1 MIRVVFTR
9 MGRMREE
16 AGEDRAQKDRVIP
29 ITPYIAG
36 AVVRRHRF
44 RSSQAGGSRMM
55 MVVRYLAARVAK
67 VIGNFLKVLCY
78 PPHFL
83 FPNVRFSLPHR
94 SEPILATNSAHRIP
108 KIIWQ
113 TNYTD
118 RVTLA
123 VYLNYLFNRCLS
135 PTYAYRFMDTRERVE
150 FIKEHCSA
158 DVLEAYSK
166 LLIGAAQADLWR
178 ILVLRKFGGVYLD
191 IDAHPVWP
199 LGFIIKPDCEELY
212 IEHKHNLISNYF
224 LASTKDNPHL
234 DLILEAILGNIGRAS
249 SNDVSEVTGPA
260 VLDATLNRLNVPT
273 AYYKCTCYQGSFTNE
288 FFQYVDHPQG
298 KWNKVQLTS
307 PIVRG
312 QTKAAPAYVDAE

>member
-1 MIRVVFTR
+1 
-9 MGRMREE
+9 
-16 AGEDRAQKDRVIP
+16 
-29 ITPYIAG
+29 
-36 AVVRRHRF
+36 
-44 RSSQAGGSRMM
+44 MM

-67 VIGNFLKVLCY
+67 LVGNFLKVLCY

-83 FPNVRFSLPHR
+83 FPTVRFSLPHR
-94 SEPILATNSAHRIP
+94 SRPILAINSAHRIP

-135 PTYAYRFMDTRERVE
+135 PTYAYRFMDPRKRAE
-150 FIKEHCSA
+150 FIKKHCSA

-178 ILVLRKFGGVYLD
+178 ILVLRQFGGVYLD

-199 LGFIIKPDCEELY
+199 LGFIIKPD
-212 IEHKHNLISNYF
+212 
-224 LASTKDNPHL
+224 
-234 DLILEAILGNIGRAS
+234 
-249 SNDVSEVTGPA
+249 DVAEVTGPV
-260 VLDATLNRLNVPT
+260 VLDAALNRLDVPT

-298 KWNKVQLTS
+298 KWNKGQLTM
-307 PIVRG
+307 PVVRG
-312 QTKAAPAYVDAE
+312 QTKAGPAFVDAGRRRSHETRARPEFRI

>member
-1 MIRVVFTR
+1 MIPV
-9 MGRMREE
+9 
-16 AGEDRAQKDRVIP
+16 
-29 ITPYIAG
+29 TPWIAG
-36 AVVRRHRF
+36 AVARRYRC
-44 RSSQAGGSRMM
+44 RSAQAGGSRMM

-67 VIGNFLKVLCY
+67 FIGNLLKVLCY
-78 PPHFL
+78 PLHFL
-83 FPNVRFSLPHR
+83 FPKVRFSLPHR

-135 PTYAYRFMDTRERVE
+135 PTYAYRFMDPRERAE
-150 FIKEHCSA
+150 FIKEHYSA
-158 DVLEAYSK
+158 DVIEAYSK

-178 ILVLRKFGGVYLD
+178 ILALQQFGGVYLD
-191 IDAHPVWP
+191 IDAHAVWP

-212 IEHKHNLISNYF
+212 IQHKDNSISNYF
-224 LASTKDNPHL
+224 LASTSDNPHL
-234 DLILEAILGNIGRAS
+234 ALILDAILDNIGRAS
-249 SNDVSEVTGPA
+249 SNDVSEVTGPV
-260 VLDATLNRLNVPT
+260 VLDAALNRLNVPT

-298 KWNKVQLTS
+298 KWTKVQLTM

-312 QTKAAPAYVDAE
+312 QTKAGGVRAGTAQVHRANAIKQRSS